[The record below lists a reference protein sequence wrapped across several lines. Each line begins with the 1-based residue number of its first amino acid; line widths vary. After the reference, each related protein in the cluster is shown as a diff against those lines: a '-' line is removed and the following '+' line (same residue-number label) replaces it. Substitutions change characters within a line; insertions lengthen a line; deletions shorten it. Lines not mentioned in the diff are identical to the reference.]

1 MKKKCNKAIVHKFNC
16 SIEQKAEAT
25 CWGALRIKNEKPQT
39 KLGPEGVEFGDFLV
53 ILETAAAVQI

>member
-1 MKKKCNKAIVHKFNC
+1 MKKKCNKAIGHKSNC

-39 KLGPEGVEFGDFLV
+39 KMGPEGASFGDILV
-53 ILETAAAVQI
+53 ILETAAAVHI

>member
-1 MKKKCNKAIVHKFNC
+1 MKKKCNC

-39 KLGPEGVEFGDFLV
+39 KMGPEGASFGDILV